1 MLIHNLKGK
10 KKKIQPTR
18 VNSDILRI
26 FCILFCNVS
35 FCSFFFFFE
44 QTHNMLFKRSRTHLP
59 KLHHEAVYLL
69 EMLTRLQ
76 LLCKML
82 PGKLRHEEGV
92 VSVSMCERVISR
104 VGDRFTSAPASGE
117 VRQLHTILSGVARWM
132 TFRLFSFWNKTK
144 TS

>member
-1 MLIHNLKGK
+1 
-10 KKKIQPTR
+10 
-18 VNSDILRI
+18 
-26 FCILFCNVS
+26 
-35 FCSFFFFFE
+35 
-44 QTHNMLFKRSRTHLP
+44 MLFKRSRTHLP

-104 VGDRFTSAPASGE
+104 VGDRFTSTPASGE
-117 VRQLHTILSGVARWM
+117 ERQLHTILSGVARWM
-132 TFRLFSFWNKTK
+132 TFRPFSFWNKTK
-144 TS
+144 TSSHARVLFSNLENRYQV